1 MLNFLKSLFQ
11 APQFP
16 PGARVNLLNG
26 STIMLVD
33 DASGVDGRVMTQTEQ
48 GVLVE
53 WPRRGVR
60 WVSPH
65 ALCQQV

>member
-1 MLNFLKSLFQ
+1 MLNYLKSLFQ
-11 APQFP
+11 APQFS

-26 STIMLVD
+26 STINLVD
-33 DASGVDGRVMTQTEQ
+33 DATGVDGRVMTQTDH

-53 WPRRGVR
+53 WPRSGAR
-60 WVSPH
+60 WMSPH